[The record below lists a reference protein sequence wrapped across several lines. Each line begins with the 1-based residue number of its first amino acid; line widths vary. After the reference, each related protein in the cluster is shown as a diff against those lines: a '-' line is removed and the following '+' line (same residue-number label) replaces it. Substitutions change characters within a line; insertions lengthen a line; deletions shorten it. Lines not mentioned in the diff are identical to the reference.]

1 MKPCEI
7 ININYEYILFIVYR
21 LSYISE
27 KIFILKHRTVCFVFH
42 QMWSFIKLKNVDRI
56 FCLLKIVIS
65 CGNERCYNDT
75 LIQQIDSYHQRSS
88 ISLFSEPMSIPG
100 KVVTGLKISKFCSE
114 RRAHSAIWKSE
125 LFDSSPGF
133 LENRHW

>member
-7 ININYEYILFIVYR
+7 ININYEYIWFIVYR
-21 LSYISE
+21 VSYLSE

-65 CGNERCYNDT
+65 CGNERCFNDT
-75 LIQQIDSYHQRSS
+75 LIQQIDSCHQCSS
-88 ISLFSEPMSIPG
+88 ISLFSEPMSILG
-100 KVVTGLKISKFCSE
+100 KVVTGLKISNSCSE
-114 RRAHSAIWKSE
+114 RRAHSAMWKSE

-133 LENRHW
+133 LENRHL